1 MKPTDF
7 HVAMHVDSP
16 LLNELVLAWA
26 ITWLDVVRDDSDW
39 EILQRSVAQ
48 KQNSFASYLFPQMER
63 HRLISIANLFF
74 CLFMVDDLLD
84 ILEEKNEDY
93 FLKFLSAEELA
104 LDKTEMSTIGFPI
117 DRCYIKVMENYADK
131 GWKAGFESVWD
142 NYIAGLRWER
152 QNKRE
157 NRSPSLDEYR
167 RMRPHSSGAY
177 IAIHLLRGEYGRQAD
192 GSGELEEAIARY
204 IYLAN
209 DLVSSVKEQAIGDNH
224 NEVLLLA
231 GDHGMKAGK
240 KLVEGELLGLRQ
252 NIRDLGDAI
261 SKKSPEGARWVEGL
275 FLLLGGCLFWSQES
289 MRYRDGK
296 LGVSTNKFP
305 KGR

>member
-7 HVAMHVDSP
+7 PVAMHADSP

-26 ITWLDVVRDDSDW
+26 NTWLDVVNDEADRK
-39 EILQRSVAQ
+39 ILQRSVAQ
-48 KQNSFASYLFPQMER
+48 KQNLFAGYLFPQMER
-63 HRLISIANLFF
+63 HRLVSTANLFF
-74 CLFMVDDLLD
+74 CLFMIDDLLD
-84 ILEEKNEDY
+84 VVKEEDEDS
-93 FLKFLSAEELA
+93 FLTYLSAGKLSLET
-104 LDKTEMSTIGFPI
+104 TEMTFIGFPI
-117 DRCYIKVMENYADK
+117 DRCYQKIKEDYPGDDY
-131 GWKAGFESVWD
+131 KAGFESVWD

-204 IYLAN
+204 IYLTN

-231 GDHGMKAGK
+231 SDHGMEAGK
-240 KLVEGELLGLRQ
+240 KLVEGELSGLHR

-261 SKKSPEGARWVEGL
+261 SKNSPEGAEWVDGL

-289 MRYRDGK
+289 MRYRDGN
-296 LGVSTNKFP
+296 LGGGTNKFP